1 MSYYYDERQRDER
14 QRRHAWDDDDWQP
27 ESERDHWQA
36 QRRRQQLSPGQ
47 TSYGGPARPAGDY
60 SEQYSARRYPERPG
74 ARDYE
79 SRSGSRDERYGSRE
93 DDRSGRYGSR
103 DERFGSRDDDRY
115 GRYGSRDERFGSRDD
130 DRYGRR
136 EEGRYGSS
144 GSNLRY
150 GLNGGYGWERAG
162 EWRDPQAWQRDD
174 DSAERQWRESA
185 ERARAPH
192 EAARSG
198 EHDPSFSELRS
209 DTRYWTEPGND
220 WDEEQRYGRRY
231 SRESARRRGWEVGE
245 RDDDGDDDREDH
257 GVLYNLGR
265 RIGEAVGDLFGSS
278 DDERER
284 ERGYGGYHAPYHE
297 RERHAGPR
305 GYQRSDDRIRDQ
317 ICERLSYARG
327 VDVSDVSVEVSSGV
341 VTLAGTVPS
350 RSQKYYIED
359 LADGTYGVT
368 EVSNDI
374 RVRREGTGI
383 AGSTAATGTPG
394 STDVSGSTWR
404 A

>member
-27 ESERDHWQA
+27 ESERDRWQA
-36 QRRRQQLSPGQ
+36 QRRRQQMAPGQ

-60 SEQYSARRYPERPG
+60 SEQYGAGRYPDRPG
-74 ARDYE
+74 GREYE
-79 SRSGSRDERYGSRE
+79 SRYGSGSGYGSRDERYGGRDE
-93 DDRSGRYGSR
+93 RYGSR
-103 DERFGSRDDDRY
+103 ADE
-115 GRYGSRDERFGSRDD
+115 
-130 DRYGRR
+130 RYGRR
-136 EEGRYGSS
+136 AEGRYSS

-174 DSAERQWRESA
+174 DYAERQWRESA
-185 ERARAPH
+185 ERAREPR
-192 EAARSG
+192 ESARSG
-198 EHDPSFSELRS
+198 EHDPSYSELRS
-209 DTRYWTEPGND
+209 DTRYWTEPGGD
-220 WDEEQRYGRRY
+220 WDEDQRYGRHY
-231 SRESARRRGWEVGE
+231 SREGARRRGWEVDD
-245 RDDDGDDDREDH
+245 RDDRDDERGDH

-265 RIGEAVGDLFGSS
+265 RIGEAVGDLFGTS
-278 DDERER
+278 DDERELERARER
-284 ERGYGGYHAPYHE
+284 ERGYGHYHEPYHE

-359 LADGTYGVT
+359 LADSTYGVT
-368 EVSNDI
+368 EVNNDI
-374 RVRREGTGI
+374 RVRREGTGMT
-383 AGSTAATGTPG
+383 GGTAATGSPG